1 MILLELLYKR
11 NKKMTIQAEPIKNA
25 LSEPF
30 SISKT
35 SYGSGIIGLYVSAT
49 NLATP
54 STEPLAYS
62 KSDRQLRCIGQLH
75 WSPASVIQP
84 NSNNIKSI
92 ELLLIKHCAVHN
104 TSQVMVMKSS
114 NH

>member
-1 MILLELLYKR
+1 MILFELLYKR

-30 SISKT
+30 SISKS
-35 SYGSGIIGLYVSAT
+35 SYGSGIIGLHVSAT

-62 KSDRQLRCIGQLH
+62 KSDRQLRCIGLQH
-75 WSPASVIQP
+75 RSIQP
-84 NSNNIKSI
+84 KSNNIKNNWI
-92 ELLLIKHCAVHN
+92 ATNQTLYG
-104 TSQVMVMKSS
+104 SQ
-114 NH
+114 HL